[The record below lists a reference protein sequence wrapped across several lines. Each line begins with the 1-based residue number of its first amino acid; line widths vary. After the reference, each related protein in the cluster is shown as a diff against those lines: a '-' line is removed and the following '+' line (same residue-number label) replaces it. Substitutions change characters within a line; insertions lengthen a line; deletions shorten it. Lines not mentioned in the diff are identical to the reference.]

1 MFKLLNKLKITLN
14 NASPLVAGLL
24 VITFLIGTSPIVC
37 MAKAPAPITLS
48 QCLQLSPIE
57 IAKKSSIVENSFNFI
72 LKSTKQISDPKLRSA
87 VVDYLNNP
95 AATIMELYPTDDKKE
110 AVKQK
115 LVAAGYLKPEATY
128 NQFLPS
134 CNNPKKAPQPFYSA
148 PGSGYMSHHSYPGG
162 LATHVAVN
170 LKVSLAL
177 FNAYSDIYGYQMNK
191 DLVIASQILH
201 DMTKPWVFQ
210 WQQDGSCLPEA
221 SIAGTGA
228 HHVLTIAEAMHRDLP
243 APVIVAM
250 ACAHTHPGSPQ
261 DEEQLVNWIKAAGII
276 AGKDPIK
283 VGVLAADGKTLPLP
297 RQQEGFITHL
307 GDHDYVLT
315 VPAAKL
321 MITELGEIAK
331 NEYGMTEADLNG
343 KKFNAFRNYVF
354 AQASIK
360 KLHQIWIKGGRNALT
375 KTVKTLIIP
384 NK

>member
-115 LVAAGYLKPEATY
+115 LVAADYLKPEATY

-228 HHVLTIAEAMHRDLP
+228 HHVLTIAEAMHRNLP

-331 NEYGMTEADLNG
+331 HEYGMTEADLNG